1 MSTHEKYLQYAKVL
15 LLTAILAFCAWSVGN
30 HPPSVSA
37 QLGASS
43 GFSFAHIT
51 TAVNTQ
57 VSAGQVTFH
66 TLVINGGTAG
76 AITVVDTSAANCT
89 GGKTIAVIATLTG
102 ASAATLAYDIQ
113 TVNGLC
119 ITTAAASDVTVTF
132 R

>member
-15 LLTAILAFCAWSVGN
+15 LLSAILVFCVWTVGN
-30 HPPSVSA
+30 HPPSVNA
-37 QLGASS
+37 QLGAST
-43 GFSFAHIT
+43 GFAFNHIT

-89 GGKTIAVIATLTG
+89 GGTTIAVIATLTG
-102 ASAATLAYDIQ
+102 ASATTLAYDIQ
-113 TVNGLC
+113 TKNGLC
-119 ITTAAASDVTVTF
+119 LTTAAATDVTVTF